1 MIRILLFLA
10 LAQGVSA
17 QSSILL
23 RMHESPRVM
32 GMGGAF
38 VAVADDPQAGLLNP
52 AGLMNAAQLGN
63 EITFMGGTGDTPQ
76 QEVFALANPGTEAG
90 TSFATGFLLQG
101 MSDKQKIKYYVPLT
115 GRNWQP
121 FAQTS
126 LGLTVRFPYRTSS
139 DDSVKSRWET
149 IGDLSFMQ
157 QIQQM
162 RFGAQVE
169 RMFGGAK
176 DFAERRLRAGVSV
189 GRPNEYQ
196 LAYEWRGT
204 PRSRSYDFNYDSS
217 HLGGEIQL
225 KNYAAIRG
233 GYIWGREYRVTMGL
247 AFGLLDRGWR
257 LETGWEVPT
266 GRPSETRFSVGLGFR
281 G

>member
-1 MIRILLFLA
+1 MIRILILLA
-10 LAQGVSA
+10 LAQAVWA
-17 QSSILL
+17 QNSVFL

-52 AGLMNAAQLGN
+52 AGLMNVGQIGN
-63 EITFMGGTGDTPQ
+63 EISFMAGTGSTPQ

-90 TSFATGFLLQG
+90 ASFATGFLLQG
-101 MSDKQKIKYYVPLT
+101 MTDKQKVKYYVPHT
-115 GRNWQP
+115 GTNWRP
-121 FAQTS
+121 LAQTS
-126 LGLTVRFPYRTSS
+126 LGLTMRFPYRTSS
-139 DDSVKSRWET
+139 VDSIKSKWET

-176 DFAERRLRAGVSV
+176 DFVERRLRAGASI
-189 GRPNEYQ
+189 GRANEYQ

-204 PRSRSYDFNYDSS
+204 PRSKSYDFHNDSS
-217 HLGGEIQL
+217 HLGSEIQL
-225 KNYAAIRG
+225 RNYAAIRG
-233 GYIWGREYRVTMGL
+233 GYVWGREYRMTMGL
-247 AFGLLDRGWR
+247 AFGLLDHGWR
-257 LETGWEVPT
+257 VETGWEVPT
-266 GRPSETRFSVGLGFR
+266 GKPSETRWSVGLGFR